1 MKWWGDNIKQT
12 LKLFVFNVKTVSP
25 RTNFDL
31 NLKQFH
37 DLRAGCVRLS
47 RMLKVVAMK
56 ESNQR
61 VNLLRCLRQLCN
73 VDEYL
78 ID

>member
-1 MKWWGDNIKQT
+1 MQT

-31 NLKQFH
+31 NLKQFN
-37 DLRAGCVRLS
+37 DLGAGFACLS

-61 VNLLRCLRQLCN
+61 VNLLKVSQAI
-73 VDEYL
+73 VQF
-78 ID
+78 

>member
-25 RTNFDL
+25 RTNFDF
-31 NLKQFH
+31 NLRQFH
-37 DLRAGCVRLS
+37 DLGSGFACLS

-61 VNLLRCLRQLCN
+61 VNLLKVSQAMMEC
-73 VDEYL
+73 
-78 ID
+78 